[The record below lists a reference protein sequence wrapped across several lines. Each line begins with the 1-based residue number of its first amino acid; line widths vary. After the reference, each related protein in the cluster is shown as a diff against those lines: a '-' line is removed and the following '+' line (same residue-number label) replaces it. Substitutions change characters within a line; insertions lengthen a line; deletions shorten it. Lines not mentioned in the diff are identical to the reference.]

1 MGRAR
6 KKQQTTLGK
15 RVSIAAGAGMPHE
28 EIATALDMTRKDL
41 ERDFAW
47 ELSVGAHLERLELV
61 EALHASALA
70 GNVAAVKAYTALSIK
85 SAGVPLPEV
94 SAEKVGKKEQRNV
107 DAKTA
112 QNGTGWEGLLRPMN

>member
-28 EIATALDMTRKDL
+28 EIATALDMTRKD
-41 ERDFAW
+41 
-47 ELSVGAHLERLELV
+47 LERLELV